1 MSENSL
7 VGKNLFNKTHKSK
20 IEICKRLNKLI
31 ISKVNKMVFIIKYTK
46 SKKKTRQALRQYL
59 EHIECIEYIYSIYRG
74 FIRLVIRIE

>member
-46 SKKKTRQALRQYL
+46 SKKNKTGPETVFVTHRM
-59 EHIECIEYIYSIYRG
+59 YRG
-74 FIRLVIRIE
+74 FISIYIVYIEVS